1 MTSYDDL
8 LPKQGDRVTT
18 YYLSGPMRGK
28 VDYNFPQFH
37 EVETAL
43 WDWLDSEPVNL
54 PDHEILNP
62 ANDFDGDASRP
73 VTEYMQVDLMQVLDA
88 DVLVLLPG
96 WRDSEG
102 AGHEVSVAIW
112 TGKRFMEATQSVG
125 SDDVPYWYFEDID
138 VSAPSKSTSVR
149 GDALD
154 EAKALITG
162 DRNSAYGPPWQ
173 DFSRTA
179 GALNAYGYRGPE
191 GRELESHD
199 VAVFVM
205 AVKLSRLMWTPTK
218 RDSWVDIAGYAGC
231 GLECAIYDDE
241 QKHGETKL

>member
-1 MTSYDDL
+1 MTI
-8 LPKQGDRVTT
+8 

-37 EVETAL
+37 EVEEAL
-43 WDWLDSEPVNL
+43 WDWLSAQIEDVD
-54 PDHEILNP
+54 DHEVLNP
-62 ANDFDGDASRP
+62 ADDFGGDSSRP
-73 VTEYMQVDLMQVLDA
+73 VTEYMQVDLMQVLDS
-88 DVLVLLPG
+88 DVIVLLPG

-102 AGHEVSVAIW
+102 ASREVSVAVW
-112 TGKRFMEATQSVG
+112 TGKRFIEAIQGVG
-125 SDDVPYWYFEDID
+125 VEGEPFWNFKDAD

-149 GDALD
+149 GEALD

-162 DRNSAYGPPWQ
+162 DRNNAYGPPWG

-191 GRELESHD
+191 GRALESHD
-199 VAVFVM
+199 IAIFVM

-241 QKHGETKL
+241 QKSA

>member
-1 MTSYDDL
+1 M
-8 LPKQGDRVTT
+8 TT

-28 VDYNFPQFH
+28 PDYNFPLFH
-37 EVETAL
+37 EVENAL
-43 WDWLDSEPVNL
+43 WDWLADQPAEVAN
-54 PDHEILNP
+54 EILNP
-62 ANDFDGDASRP
+62 ADDFGGDASRP
-73 VTEYMQVDLMQVLDA
+73 MTEYMQVDIAQVLRA

-96 WRDSEG
+96 WRESEG
-102 AGHEVSVAIW
+102 AGREVSVAMW
-112 TGKRFMEATQSVG
+112 TGKRFMEAHQIPG
-125 SDDVPYWYFEDID
+125 EHIEPFWYFQDID
-138 VSAPSKSTSVR
+138 VSAPSKSASVR

-162 DRNSAYGPPWQ
+162 DRNNAYGPPWQ

-179 GALNAYGYRGPE
+179 GALNAYGYAGPE

-199 VAVFVM
+199 VAIFVM

-231 GLECAIYDDE
+231 GLECAIHDAE
-241 QKHGETKL
+241 QKPA